1 VSGDGVG
8 RVLTFPGK
16 QSTNL
21 PVERDPA
28 DLEPRDTSFEVALD
42 DEPVPAKRVP
52 VDVVAGKDPVLL
64 PVIPEHLQTWSGVK
78 STAVRFVGRQW
89 HRTKFHATR
98 SPKYLFWG
106 VVYALWGFIQLIR
119 KQIRW
124 WWVSETASLRRHAVE
139 TNAHKEW
146 AALHR
151 IAGDTRYRR
160 ARWIL
165 IEVILATG
173 SGVALWFLAPW
184 WAWVAVGLCLIPP
197 LAHLGRPTDK
207 PIIHQAVVTPRFRKL
222 NSDIVLRAYYA
233 AGLGHPDKPDQK
245 IEFGSTM
252 AIDKTGS
259 GTEVL
264 VILPYGKGLDDAVR
278 AKSSIASGLDVSVSQ
293 VYLTRDKDS
302 HRKHWLFV
310 AFIDPLSI
318 PAGRTP
324 LLDGKK
330 RDIWRPAPMGLNER
344 GERVAFTLVFW
355 SMLFGAPPR
364 KGKSWTC
371 RQLAL
376 YAALDPYV
384 RLSVFDGK
392 GSPDWRLF
400 SIIAHTY
407 GFGLLPDRK
416 QGDPIENLLAT
427 LRAAKREILERNARL
442 SELPTSVCPEGK
454 LTRDIARNKAYKMP
468 VWVIVLDEIQEY
480 LTSDDQKACLE
491 IAQLLVSIV
500 KVGPSVG
507 VIVLSATQRPSGVG
521 SGGEVKKLFTDYRDN
536 HLARF
541 ALKTPSWKFSD
552 LILGDGAYSEGFD
565 SSALPVGDEYR
576 GIGILY
582 NAPVD
587 NCTVRCY
594 LADGEDTERILLAA
608 RKHREACGTLDG
620 MAAGEELTMQPRDP
634 LADTLDAFLPGETWV
649 SWTRLAER
657 LADQLPERY
666 TNVNRDSLSATLLGL
681 KLGIESV
688 TGACDSTDSGRA
700 RGVKRAALERAIERR
715 DREESGG

>member
-1 VSGDGVG
+1 MSGDGEG
-8 RVLTFPGK
+8 RVLPFPGS
-16 QSTNL
+16 QVDL
-21 PVERDPA
+21 PGNTAQA
-28 DLEPRDTSFEVALD
+28 DLEPSDTSFEVALD

-52 VDVVAGKDPVLL
+52 VDVTVDRDPVFL
-64 PVIPEHLQTWSGVK
+64 PVIPVHLQTWVGITEATK
-78 STAVRFVGRQW
+78 RFTRRQW
-89 HRTKFHATR
+89 HKTKVHGVR
-98 SPKYLFWG
+98 SPGYMFWG
-106 VVYALWGFIQLIR
+106 LVYAVWGLLKLVGNQF
-119 KQIRW
+119 RW
-124 WWVSETASLRRHAVE
+124 WWVSENAPLRQHAVAS
-139 TNAHKEW
+139 NASNDW
-146 AALHR
+146 AKLHNISR
-151 IAGDTRYRR
+151 DTRASRS
-160 ARWIL
+160 RWLAIELVL
-165 IEVILATG
+165 I
-173 SGVALWFLAPW
+173 SGGGAALWFLAPW
-184 WAWVAVGLCLIPP
+184 WVWVAVGLCLIPP
-197 LAHLGRPTDK
+197 LAHFGRPADK
-207 PIIHQAVVTPRFRKL
+207 PIIRQAVVTTQYRKL

-278 AKSSIASGLDVSVSQ
+278 ARGSIASGLDVSVSQ

-310 AFIDPLSI
+310 AFVDPLSI

-324 LLDGKK
+324 LLDGKR

-376 YAALDPYV
+376 YAALDPHV

-392 GSPDWRLF
+392 GSPDWRVF
-400 SIIAHTY
+400 AMVAHTC

-442 SELPTSVCPEGK
+442 SDLPTSVCPEGK
-454 LTRDIARNKAYKMP
+454 LTRDIARNRAYKMP
-468 VWVIVLDEIQEY
+468 VWVIILDEIQEY
-480 LTSDDQKACLE
+480 LTSDDQKVCLE

-620 MAAGEELTMQPRDP
+620 MAAGEEVTMQPRDP
-634 LADTLDAFLPGETWV
+634 LADTLDVFLPGETWV
-649 SWTRLAER
+649 SWTRLSER

-666 TNVNRDSLSATLLGL
+666 ANVNRDSLSATLLGL
-681 KLGIESV
+681 KLGVESV

-700 RGVKRAALERAIERR
+700 RGAKRAALERAIERR
-715 DREESGG
+715 DREGASG